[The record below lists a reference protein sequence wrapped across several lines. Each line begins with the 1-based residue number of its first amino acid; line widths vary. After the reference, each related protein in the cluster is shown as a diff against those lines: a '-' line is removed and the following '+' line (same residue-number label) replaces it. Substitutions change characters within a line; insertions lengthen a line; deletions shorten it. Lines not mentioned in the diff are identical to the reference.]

1 MGQKVRAKE
10 ACNILGISQN
20 TIRRW
25 ETKGIVH
32 PYREGKGNRR
42 YDIDELRKINGDYTE
57 TEDNSDIVAIY
68 CRVSSNDQKQHGDL
82 DRQKIRIQ
90 DYCAKKKYKVG
101 YAFDECGSGLNDKR
115 PKLMKLMD
123 LARDHKIGRVV
134 VEHTDRLTRFNYN
147 FLVKYFNSYNV
158 AVEYAEETLS
168 QSFEAELVKD
178 MLSLITVFSAKLYG
192 KRAKDNRARRK
203 EGK

>member
-1 MGQKVRAKE
+1 
-10 ACNILGISQN
+10 
-20 TIRRW
+20 
-25 ETKGIVH
+25 
-32 PYREGKGNRR
+32 
-42 YDIDELRKINGDYTE
+42 
-57 TEDNSDIVAIY
+57 
-68 CRVSSNDQKQHGDL
+68 
-82 DRQKIRIQ
+82 
-90 DYCAKKKYKVG
+90 
-101 YAFDECGSGLNDKR
+101 
-115 PKLMKLMD
+115 MKLMD